1 MSSDNSWKII
11 VEPGLADY
19 DEPITRYKERTNYG
33 PHYTDYT
40 FYNEYSA
47 RQAMKAFEENGY
59 IVRLYD
65 PDGNSVDTTNYGVVH
80 SGITIK

>member
-1 MSSDNSWKII
+1 MSSENSWKITI
-11 VEPGLADY
+11 EPGIADY
-19 DEPITRYKERTNYG
+19 DEPIARYKDRINYG

-40 FYNEYSA
+40 FYSEYSA

-65 PDGNSVDTTNYGVVH
+65 PSGNNVDSTNYGMVYK
-80 SGITIK
+80 GMKIK